1 MENLSVLL
9 LLLALFSV
17 SSWAQEK
24 DIEKEKILESPGTID
39 LMESWHFSP
48 DKKNMSMSEKWYA
61 SDFNDSRWDKLY
73 AGKRWEDPCY
83 PDLDSFAWYRKV
95 VNIPSDWKG
104 QDVWLKF
111 GGVNDTYALF
121 INGERINYISN
132 KTNLSYAEEP
142 MVTEV
147 SGRLKYGEPNLI
159 DLQVNDFGKSGG
171 IWRLP
176 AIITTEDPK
185 KTEFQRIKY
194 NNNELVVDLGVGLE
208 AWPLP
213 TDYDGD
219 GDYDL
224 LVNCPDKPCN
234 GVYFFENTEGN
245 VKMPVFESG
254 VRISKAYVN
263 IQPSYINDTVR
274 YLIPGK
280 EIINLAEGKITEI
293 FPKENIHDNK
303 VRANQWKY
311 CDYNGDNALD
321 LIVSVG
327 DWTGYGWDDGFNKK
341 GEWTREPLHG
351 YLYLIKNKGST
362 KNPQYEKP
370 VKIEAGDKPIDVYG
384 EPSANFADF
393 DNDGD
398 LDIICGEFLDKF
410 TYFENI
416 GSRTKPKYA
425 LGRHLTYSGKP
436 ITMNAQMIVPVAMD
450 WDKDGDYDLI
460 VGQEDGRVAYME
472 NTGKFVDNIPQFE
485 SPKFFSQQANKVKFG
500 VLVTPYSAD
509 WDGDG
514 DADLICGNAAGYI
527 GFIEN
532 LNGGN
537 PPKWAEPVYL
547 NAEGKVI
554 RIQAGYNG
562 SIQGPCEAKWGYTT
576 LSVGDWNH
584 DGLQDII
591 INSIWGKIIWY
602 RNIGTKN
609 NPKLAAA
616 KPIEVEWKENN
627 LKPFWYWW
635 DPDGKNLATQWRTT
649 PIMYD
654 WNIDGLMDL
663 IMLDHE
669 GFLAFFERVK
679 QEGELRLLPGKRIF
693 YNESEELMQLSGVR
707 GGSGRRKLTIVDW
720 DLDGKLDLFINDRK
734 NVSFFKN
741 ISSKGDKVV
750 LRNMGSVSDHIIS
763 SHSTSPTTVDWDKN
777 GIPDLLTGAEDG
789 YLYFLQNPKNEK

>member
-1 MENLSVLL
+1 MSCVNNDSP
-9 LLLALFSV
+9 
-17 SSWAQEK
+17 
-24 DIEKEKILESPGTID
+24 ESID
-39 LMESWHFSP
+39 LAKNWHFSP
-48 DKKNMSMSEKWYA
+48 DEKNIGMSEKWYA
-61 SDFNDSRWDKLY
+61 MNFKDSNWATIDT
-73 AGKRWEDPCY
+73 GKKWEDQGFQ
-83 PDLDSFAWYRKV
+83 DLDGYGWYRKIV
-95 VNIPSDWKG
+95 DIPADWKG
-104 QDVWLKF
+104 KDVWVKF
-111 GGVNDTYALF
+111 GGVNDSYKLF
-121 INGERINYISN
+121 INGERVGFFGEAEISVASRITFTELSKKLNYG
-132 KTNLSYAEEP
+132 K
-142 MVTEV
+142 
-147 SGRLKYGEPNLI
+147 PNQI
-159 DLQVNDFGKSGG
+159 TVKVHDWGGSGG

-185 KTEFQRIKY
+185 KTKFQRIKY

-213 TDYDGD
+213 IDYDGD

-224 LVNCPDKPCN
+224 LVNCPDKPYN

-245 VKMPVFESG
+245 VKMPVFKSG
-254 VRISKAYVN
+254 LRISKAYVN
-263 IQPSYINDTVR
+263 IQQSYINDTVR

-280 EIINLAEGKITEI
+280 EIINLAEEKITEI

-311 CDYNGDNALD
+311 CDYDGDNVLD

-351 YLYLIKNKGST
+351 YLYLIKNNGST

-370 VKIEAGDKPIDVYG
+370 VKIKAAGKPIDVYG

-398 LDIICGEFLDKF
+398 LDIICGEFLDTF

-416 GSRTKPKYA
+416 GSKSKPKYA
-425 LGRHLTYSGKP
+425 LGKNLTFSENL
-436 ITMNAQMIVPVAMD
+436 ITMDLQMIVPVAID

-472 NTGKFVDNIPQFE
+472 NTGKLVDNIPQFE
-485 SPKFFSQQANKVKFG
+485 LPKFFSQEANEVKFG
-500 VLVTPYSAD
+500 ALSTPFSID

-514 DADLICGNAAGYI
+514 DEDLISGNTAGYI

-532 LNGGN
+532 IDGGN

-547 NAEGKVI
+547 KAKDEII

-576 LSVGDWNH
+576 LSVGDWDH

-591 INSIWGKIIWY
+591 INSIWGKILWY
-602 RNIGTKN
+602 RNMGTKN
-609 NPKLAAA
+609 DPKLAAA
-616 KPIEVEWKENN
+616 KPIEVEWKENS

-635 DPDGKNLATQWRTT
+635 DPVGKNLATQWRTT
-649 PIMYD
+649 PVMYD
-654 WNIDGLMDL
+654 WNNDGLMDL

-669 GFLAFFERVK
+669 GYLSFFERVN
-679 QEGELRLLPGKRIF
+679 QEGELGLLPGKRIF
-693 YNESEELMQLSGVR
+693 CNESEEQIQFNNSKH

-720 DLDGKLDLFINDRK
+720 DLDGKPDLLINDSN

-741 ISSKGDKVV
+741 ISYKGDKVM
-750 LRNMGSVSDHIIS
+750 LKNMGSVSDHVIS
-763 SHSTSPTTVDWDKN
+763 SHSTSPTIVDWNKDE
-777 GIPDLLTGAEDG
+777 IPDLLVGAEDG
-789 YLYFLQNPKNEK
+789 YLYYLKNPKKEK

>member
-1 MENLSVLL
+1 MKANLSLL
-9 LLLALFSV
+9 LL
-17 SSWAQEK
+17 
-24 DIEKEKILESPGTID
+24 ILILTISCVKNESPNTID
-39 LMESWHFSP
+39 LTTNWQFSP
-48 DKKNMSMSEKWYA
+48 DKNNKGMSEKWYA
-61 SDFNDSRWDKLY
+61 FNFDDSNWTTID
-73 AGKRWEDPCY
+73 AGKKWEDQGFR
-83 PDLDSFAWYRKV
+83 DLDSLAWYRKSIE
-95 VNIPSDWKG
+95 IPTDWKG
-104 QDVWLKF
+104 KGVWLKF
-111 GGVNDTYALF
+111 GGINDSYTLFVNGKQIKSFGGKNNTVADKTT
-121 INGERINYISN
+121 ITEISGN
-132 KTNLSYAEEP
+132 
-142 MVTEV
+142 
-147 SGRLKYGEPNLI
+147 LKYGESNLI
-159 DLQVNDFGKSGG
+159 ALQVNDWGGSGG
-171 IWRLP
+171 LWRLP
-176 AIITTEDPK
+176 ARLTTEDPE
-185 KTEFQRIKY
+185 KTKFQRMKY
-194 NNNELVVDLGVGLE
+194 NNTELVVDLGVGLE

-224 LVNCPDKPCN
+224 LVNCPDKPYN

-245 VKMPVFESG
+245 VKMPVFKSG

-263 IQPSYINDTVR
+263 IQPSYIHDTVR

-280 EIINLAEGKITEI
+280 EIINLAEEKITKI
-293 FPKENIHDNK
+293 FPKENIHNNK

-327 DWTGYGWDDGFNKK
+327 DWTGYGWDNGFDKK

-351 YLYLIKNKGST
+351 YLYLLKNKGST

-370 VKIEAGDKPIDVYG
+370 IKIEAAGKPIDVYG

-416 GSRTKPKYA
+416 GSKTKPKYA
-425 LGRHLTYSGKP
+425 LGKNLTYSGKP
-436 ITMNAQMIVPVAMD
+436 ITMDLQMIVPVAID

-460 VGQEDGRVAYME
+460 VGQEDGRVAFVE
-472 NTGKFVDNIPQFE
+472 NTGKFVDNIPVF
-485 SPKFFSQQANKVKFG
+485 SPPIFFKQKSNEVKFG
-500 VLVTPYSAD
+500 ALSTPFSTD

-514 DADLICGNAAGYI
+514 DEDLISGNTAGYI

-532 LNGGN
+532 IDGGN

-547 NAEGKVI
+547 KADNKII

-562 SIQGPCEAKWGYTT
+562 SIQGPCEEKWGYTT
-576 LSVGDWNH
+576 LSVGDWDH

-591 INSIWGKIIWY
+591 INSILGKIVWY

-616 KPIEVEWKENN
+616 KPIEVEWKEDN

-635 DPDGKNLATQWRTT
+635 DPVGKNLTTQWRTT

-654 WNIDGLMDL
+654 WNNDGLMDL
-663 IMLDHE
+663 VMLDHE
-669 GFLAFFERVK
+669 GYLSFFERVN
-679 QEGELRLLPGKRIF
+679 QEGELRLLPGKRVF
-693 YNESEELMQLSGVR
+693 YNENEEKIQLNSSKH

-720 DLDGKLDLFINDRK
+720 DLDGKSDLLINDSN

-741 ISSKGDKVV
+741 ISSKDDKVV
-750 LRNMGSVSDHIIS
+750 LRNMGSVSDHVIS
-763 SHSTSPTTVDWDKN
+763 SHSTSPTIVDWNKN
-777 GIPDLLTGAEDG
+777 GIPDLLVGAEDG
-789 YLYFLQNPKNEK
+789 YFYFLQNHKNEK